1 MCPFKDKKK
10 ISLWPVILIIMNL
23 PEAMRY
29 DPRNIIIIYIAASAA
44 GGQPKNFHTHLSMV
58 VDELIDSAA
67 GHDLLVGGVK
77 TRVHVMVPVLSADG
91 RGPLMLCTIKLDV
104 RVLSICV
111 NTPSTSQAEK
121 SY

>member
-58 VDELIDSAA
+58 VDELIGLAMTCSWGAWKHA
-67 GHDLLVGGVK
+67 
-77 TRVHVMVPVLSADG
+77 
-91 RGPLMLCTIKLDV
+91 
-104 RVLSICV
+104 
-111 NTPSTSQAEK
+111 STSWFPCYLLTAEVR
-121 SY
+121 SCCVQ